1 MKIKKIYLRPKTA
14 FFYRAFVIL
23 LVAWSSYVAIDLL
36 ANDFGQPQTTR
47 TGVEI
52 NFYNYLFR
60 YLVIAGVGI
69 YTLLFVV
76 RTKNH

>member
-1 MKIKKIYLRPKTA
+1 MKLKRIYLSPKSA
-14 FFYRAFVIL
+14 LCYRAFTIL
-23 LVAWSSYVAIDLL
+23 LVAWCSYVAVDLL
-36 ANDFGQPQTTR
+36 LNDFEQPQTTR

-60 YLVIAGVGI
+60 YLVIAGAGI

-76 RTKNH
+76 RTKQK